1 MNKFLYFYEP
11 HTRRVEFI
19 TKAGSGGRSNGS
31 GLNGVKRDEK
41 KNNTQHDD
49 VINRIFSPCVEKK
62 DCYY

>member
-1 MNKFLYFYEP
+1 MVRMNKFLYFYEP

-41 KNNTQHDD
+41 KKIILSTT
-49 VINRIFSPCVEKK
+49 K
-62 DCYY
+62 